1 VTSWGQPEDAII
13 QFAYVVEEID
23 DAMRR
28 YVEKLGVGPWFR
40 RGPFTPPRARYRGGP
55 STATFSVARAFSGHA
70 MVELIQQHDDG
81 PSVFHPAV
89 PRRYGF
95 HHWARMTGEFD
106 AEVERC
112 AALGWEE
119 AFFDVVPSGA
129 RVVYV
134 DATPDLPG
142 LLELVERTPEQ
153 EQVYT
158 AIYRAAV
165 DWDGRDPIRE
175 G

>member
-1 VTSWGQPEDAII
+1 MTPWGQPDDAIV
-13 QFAYVVEEID
+13 QFAYVVEDID

-28 YVEKLGVGPWFR
+28 YVEKLRVGPWFR
-40 RGPFTPPRARYRGGP
+40 RGPFTPPRARYRGEPG
-55 STATFSVARAFSGHA
+55 TATFSVARAFSGHA

-81 PSVFHPAV
+81 PSVFHPGG
-89 PRRYGF
+89 PRVYGF
-95 HHWARMTGEFD
+95 HHWARMTKDFD

-158 AIYRAAV
+158 AIYQAAV
-165 DWDGRDPIRE
+165 DWDGHDPIRTE
-175 G
+175 